1 MACKVLA
8 VESKT
13 KKKDYSLWLRASSP
27 IRSLLV
33 RSRRKASKEAEGSS
47 GINKEG
53 AGQKL
58 VQNQG
63 RTYSPAFETSYEI
76 IDMGEEAIH
85 LDVNSNQVTGS
96 KATTKG
102 AGSSSCAVQ
111 HTPQLSN
118 IMDTFFFTSLV
129 IHFEKGDATST
140 VILNGNDGAKQGD
153 FVIPSL
159 ISSLSVFVMAGGQLC
174 EVSSKRKRWKRL
186 AREGRV
192 FDMRIAS
199 LSSGG
204 KLVGIEKEVFDR
216 VVSKKIEGCLGFK
229 LYD

>member
-1 MACKVLA
+1 MTQEIGSFLGKLIGPVIE
-8 VESKT
+8 VEVGASGDCLEEKKIKT
-13 KKKDYSLWLRASSP
+13 KVSQDYSLWLRASSP

-53 AGQKL
+53 AGTKR
-58 VQNQG
+58 G
-63 RTYSPAFETSYEI
+63 KGKTYIINPVHVEET
-76 IDMGEEAIH
+76 IH
-85 LDVNSNQVTGS
+85 
-96 KATTKG
+96 
-102 AGSSSCAVQ
+102 
-111 HTPQLSN
+111 
-118 IMDTFFFTSLV
+118 
-129 IHFEKGDATST
+129 
-140 VILNGNDGAKQGD
+140 
-153 FVIPSL
+153 
-159 ISSLSVFVMAGGQLC
+159 LC

>member
-1 MACKVLA
+1 MEEKKI
-8 VESKT
+8 KT
-13 KKKDYSLWLRASSP
+13 KVSQDYSLWLRASSP

-33 RSRRKASKEAEGSS
+33 RSRCKASKEAEGSS

-53 AGQKL
+53 AGKKL

-76 IDMGEEAIH
+76 IDMGEGTKRGKGKTYIINPVHVEETIH
-85 LDVNSNQVTGS
+85 
-96 KATTKG
+96 
-102 AGSSSCAVQ
+102 
-111 HTPQLSN
+111 
-118 IMDTFFFTSLV
+118 
-129 IHFEKGDATST
+129 
-140 VILNGNDGAKQGD
+140 
-153 FVIPSL
+153 
-159 ISSLSVFVMAGGQLC
+159 LC